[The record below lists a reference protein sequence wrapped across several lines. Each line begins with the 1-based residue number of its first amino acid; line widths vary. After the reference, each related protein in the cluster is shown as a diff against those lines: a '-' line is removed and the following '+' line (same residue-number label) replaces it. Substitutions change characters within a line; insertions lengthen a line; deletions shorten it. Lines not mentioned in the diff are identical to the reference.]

1 MKRFVVVGL
10 GNFGAATA
18 IALHKQGHDV
28 IALDVDGNLVDDIAS
43 SVTKAVVGDASQV
56 RVLEAVG
63 AKDADIAIVS
73 TGDDITASILVT
85 MALRDTGIP
94 DVYVKVNSR
103 DHERV
108 MARMGVKEAV
118 FPERESAMNLAS
130 RLSGEEVLRYFRL
143 LEGFSVQEM
152 LVPDPWLGKSLRDL
166 LLRRRLNISVV
177 AVHDMLSGAIAIPA
191 DPDAPLKD
199 SDTLLVTGSDEAL
212 EHVASGEWWD
222 DWTTSGD

>member
-28 IALDVDGNLVDDIAS
+28 IALDVDGDLVDEIAP
-43 SVTKAVVGDASQV
+43 SVTKAVVGDASQA
-56 RVLEAVG
+56 RMLEAVG
-63 AKDADIAIVS
+63 AKGADIAIVS
-73 TGDDITASILVT
+73 TGDDITASILAT
-85 MALRDTGIP
+85 MALRDAGIT
-94 DVYVKVNSR
+94 DIYVKVNSR

-108 MARMGVKEAV
+108 MARMGVKEAI

-143 LEGFSVQEM
+143 LEGLSVQEM

-166 LLRRRLNISVV
+166 MLRSRLNISVV
-177 AVHDMLSGAIAIPA
+177 GVHDMLSGNIVIPA
-191 DPDAPLKD
+191 DPDAPLKE
-199 SDTLLVTGSDEAL
+199 SDTLLVAGGDDAL
-212 EHVASGEWWD
+212 EHVSSGEWWD
-222 DWTTSGD
+222 DWKTSGD